1 MKQGIFIEEINE
13 KHVWLIYYHKGLAI
27 YKQPLAQTFRDYLEK
42 FHQMDHDS
50 GEIEKGF
57 QPETTLAK
65 LRLKKSVDKEI
76 DIA

>member
-13 KHVWLIYYHKGLAI
+13 KHVWLIYYHNDVAI
-27 YKQPLAQTFRDYLEK
+27 YKQPLAKTFRDYLEP
-42 FHQMDHDS
+42 FHQTDHNS
-50 GEIEKGF
+50 GEIGKGF
-57 QPETTLAK
+57 QPETALAK